1 MEKSIKVKKNIDKNA
16 SRKIKKPRVTVKK
29 YTMTKMGIHEKHVLK
44 SSPST
49 LRIISQSKK
58 ELEEMLKSNEHPQL
72 NRLFRKKNIE
82 KLKTLPKE
90 LTDYTNYSKLVKKE
104 FKELKENKKYQ
115 PNQDFYNYVN
125 SQWIEAQTKELVKN
139 PEYYVQIDDF
149 RIIQDKVYKEV
160 IGYTHEFIKEN
171 ASTRKAKS
179 IKAVTHCIQNAS
191 KAKGLKYSQT
201 ILNEVTNFIE
211 TEDMYGLLAYVN
223 QDEIF
228 SWQSPIVWNTRPD
241 EKNVKKYISHL
252 SPPQLGIYDYF
263 IYIDDPA
270 DNKKTKEFKTTFR
283 KKYFEFIDK
292 TFKTLL
298 PNSEDRKEFKAQHV
312 WDTELELMEAMGCNK
327 IKKEDPDYY
336 NVVTKKELEEDYGLN
351 WSFFCEKLGKK
362 SAFPDEYWV
371 GKSGFKTVPNKV
383 VVSSLNALKCITT
396 LMKKNWSTPKW
407 KTYWLFIFYK
417 QMIRFDWD
425 WAGVYYD
432 FYGKF
437 VKGQPVR
444 FPKEIYS
451 IFPLSFCY
459 NTFLT
464 EQYVAKKNDPL
475 LEAYVKNMVDDL
487 KEIFIKKI
495 ERNTWLS
502 PSTKKAALNKLH
514 KLEVIVGTPNKLRED
529 PILDYKDDDPWY
541 NMALLAGW
549 KRTKFIEL
557 EGKDVIDIPEID
569 WNEFKLV
576 GTQAYMVNAYYRP
589 TSNTIY
595 CPLAYIQKP
604 FIDMDQRGIEYNLA
618 YIGYTMGHELSH
630 SLDDMGSKFD
640 ADGNMH
646 NWWTDEDRK
655 KYKAKINDVIKQYE
669 EVAKRDG
676 IDFDASIGV
685 GEDLAD
691 ISGLALV
698 EEYLY
703 YFQILHDDIPIIKNL
718 SLAAFYTYSA
728 IQSRQKI
735 FDSALPA
742 QLKQNPHPLE
752 KYRCNCPLSR
762 LSLFREL
769 YQVEKGDGM
778 YWHNTDTIW

>member
-1 MEKSIKVKKNIDKNA
+1 MVKSIKVKKKLLNK
-16 SRKIKKPRVTVKK
+16 KIKKANKSLKK
-29 YTMTKMGIHEKHVLK
+29 YIAPNIVVHEKRLLK

-49 LRIISQSKK
+49 LRIISESKK
-58 ELEEMLKSNEHPQL
+58 QLEDMLKSSKHPQL
-72 NRLFRKKNIE
+72 NRLFRKENME

-90 LTDYTNYSKLVKKE
+90 LTDYTNYSKLIKKE

-125 SQWIEAQTKELVKN
+125 SQWIEDQTQELKKN
-139 PEYYVQIDDF
+139 PEYYVEVDDF
-149 RIIQDKVYKEV
+149 RIIQDKVYKEMMK
-160 IGYTHEFIKEN
+160 YTHEFIEKN
-171 ASTRKAKS
+171 ASTKKAKS
-179 IKAVTHCIQNAS
+179 IKAVAHCIQNAS
-191 KAKGLKYSQT
+191 KKKGLQHSQT
-201 ILNEVTNFIE
+201 ILEQVTKFIDA
-211 TEDMYGLLAYVN
+211 EDMYGLLAYVN

-228 SWQSPIVWNTRPD
+228 SWQSPIVWNVMPD

-263 IYIDDPA
+263 IYIDDPE
-270 DNKKTKEFKTTFR
+270 DNKKTKEFKANFR
-283 KKYFEFIDK
+283 KKYFEFIEN

-298 PNSEDRKEFKAQHV
+298 PNPEDRKEFKAQDV
-312 WDTELELMEAMGCNK
+312 WETEIELLEAMGCNK
-327 IKKEDPDYY
+327 IKKDDPDYY

-351 WSFFCEKLGKK
+351 WTFFCEKLGKK

-371 GKSGFKTVPNKV
+371 GKSGYKNVPNKV
-383 VVSSLNALKCITT
+383 VVSSLNALKCTLD

-417 QMIRFDWD
+417 QMLRFDWD
-425 WAGVYYD
+425 WTEVYYN

-437 VKGQPVR
+437 VTGQPVR
-444 FPKEIYS
+444 FPKDIYS

-464 EQYVAKKNDPL
+464 EQYVANNNDPL

-487 KEIFIKKI
+487 KHIFIKKI
-495 ERNTWLS
+495 ERNKWLS
-502 PSTKKAALNKLH
+502 PSTKKSALDKLH
-514 KLEVIVGTPNKLRED
+514 KLEVIVGTPKQLRED
-529 PILDYKDDDPWY
+529 PILEYKDDDPWY

-557 EGKDVIDIPEID
+557 EGREVIDIPEID

-595 CPLAYIQKP
+595 CPLAYLQKP

-640 ADGNMH
+640 ADGNMN

-669 EVAKRDG
+669 AVAKRDG

-703 YFQILHDDIPIIKNL
+703 YFQLLHDDIPLIKNL
-718 SLAAFYTYSA
+718 SMTAFYIYSA

-735 FDSALPA
+735 FDAALPA

-769 YQVEKGDGM
+769 YNVKEGDDM
-778 YWHNTDTIW
+778 WWHNTDTIW